1 MWWSTPLL
9 IASGRERPVGSACLH
24 NSSSVQPVLHG
35 ETISK
40 NTTAAADSDSD
51 SDSGDDLQIWG
62 TTQSAVYL

>member
-1 MWWSTPLL
+1 MGLH
-9 IASGRERPVGSACLH
+9 ACTTRV
-24 NSSSVQPVLHG
+24 SVQPVLHG

-40 NTTAAADSDSD
+40 NTTAAADSGSD